1 MNEHFLIFFVYKIKT
16 KFFLGKIMSL
26 YHKEEEIEAFSREEK
41 IGLLIVVAL
50 IIFNILIMLL

>member
-1 MNEHFLIFFVYKIKT
+1 
-16 KFFLGKIMSL
+16 MSR
-26 YHKEEEIEAFSREEK
+26 YHEEEEIEAFSKEEK